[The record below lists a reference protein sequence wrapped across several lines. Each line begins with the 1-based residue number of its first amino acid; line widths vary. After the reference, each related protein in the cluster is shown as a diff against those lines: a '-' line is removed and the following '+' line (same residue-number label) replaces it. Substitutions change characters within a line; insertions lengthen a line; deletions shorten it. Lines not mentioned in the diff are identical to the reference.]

1 MSAFWAGLSLG
12 LSLII
17 VIGSQN
23 AFVLKQGL
31 KRRHV
36 FVICLLCA
44 LSDAILMA
52 VGVSGF
58 SFLITA
64 NPWLET
70 IARYG
75 GALFLFTYGMIS
87 FYSAISKNQ
96 TLAPAGEGGALLPA
110 IGTCLALTWLKPH
123 VYLDTVVLFGAVST
137 QYAEQR
143 LFFFLGGVS
152 GSFLFF
158 FTLGYGARLLRPLFA
173 SPRAWKLL
181 DTAIGLIMWTIGYS
195 LIFGISHQ

>member
-1 MSAFWAGLSLG
+1 MLVEAEIWTVARTDKGNAVLVKPVGSDRAVPIFIGQLEAQSILFGLASVPVPRPMTHDLFISV
-12 LSLII
+12 LEKSNITIDRVEITDLKDRTFY
-17 VIGSQN
+17 SRL
-23 AFVLKQGL
+23 VLKQGL

-96 TLAPAGEGGALLPA
+96 TLAPAGEGAPCCRQLVPA
-110 IGTCLALTWLKPH
+110 WH
-123 VYLDTVVLFGAVST
+123 
-137 QYAEQR
+137 
-143 LFFFLGGVS
+143 
-152 GSFLFF
+152 
-158 FTLGYGARLLRPLFA
+158 
-173 SPRAWKLL
+173 
-181 DTAIGLIMWTIGYS
+181 
-195 LIFGISHQ
+195 